1 VAIVRALAFLT
12 LLLSAADHWTTYLCL
27 RAPLNGWEVS
37 EANPIAEWLFEAVGL
52 VPGLLVDSAAT
63 LCAVGFL
70 VTTRRISGTMK
81 FGFFGLIAVWTGLAV
96 VNNLNAI
103 STIGISVFGTGLGA

>member
-1 VAIVRALAFLT
+1 MRALAFLT

-27 RAPLNGWEVS
+27 RTPLSGWEVS

-52 VPGLLVDSAAT
+52 VPGLFVDSAVT
-63 LCAVGFL
+63 LCAVAFL
-70 VTTRRISGTMK
+70 VTTRRISSATK
-81 FGFFGLIAVWTGLAV
+81 FGFFGLIAAWTGFAV

-103 STIGISVFGTGLGA
+103 STIGISLFGTA